1 MSTLWKQVEQTVLS
15 KKTMFKARVLRIVE
29 AKDIRAGLDVKF
41 IILFIY
47 SLEGV
52 GVPKGFQKS
61 VLKLVC
67 MWYVRNDF

>member
-1 MSTLWKQVEQTVLS
+1 MLS

-67 MWYVRNDF
+67 M

>member
-1 MSTLWKQVEQTVLS
+1 MLS

-47 SLEGV
+47 LFFGRGGGAEGLPKICLKA
-52 GVPKGFQKS
+52 GVH
-61 VLKLVC
+61 VIC
-67 MWYVRNDF
+67 